1 VQAPVAETE
10 RRLGLQP
17 GDLADMQEMPVWP
30 ENWPAAEL
38 SDALQTQW
46 TVAPSGRLVGL
57 RYESLPV
64 VCRALRIRRRK
75 QRRLFRD
82 LRVMEYAVLEAL
94 GTDAAPPGE
103 AALPDEQTDD
113 WPR

>member
-1 VQAPVAETE
+1 MQAPVAETE

-30 ENWPAAEL
+30 ENWPAVEL
-38 SDALQTQW
+38 FAALQTQW

-75 QRRLFRD
+75 QRRLFCD
-82 LRVMEYAVLEAL
+82 LQVMESAVLEAL
-94 GTDAAPPGE
+94 GADAALPGD
-103 AALPDEQTDD
+103 AALPDEQADD